1 LTNITEEKID
11 PSFNVIGVGFLV
23 CERIGEPIGRVDS
36 LELTGDVEGI
46 ALRRLHL
53 DPIGRADP
61 RLELQPRDGEPRR
74 TPPPC

>member
-11 PSFNVIGVGFLV
+11 PSFNVIGVGFFV
-23 CERIGEPIGRVDS
+23 YERIGEPIGRVDS

-53 DPIGRADP
+53 DPIVRADS
-61 RLELQPRDGEPRR
+61 RLELQPRDGEPGR
-74 TPPPC
+74 TPALC